1 MPRARS
7 LRWPRPLRPWRRL
20 GALAGA
26 LGLAAGL
33 LLGCAGARPPVD
45 AALAQAARDDDA
57 LRVYDALEALIAA
70 GRDTLADRQY
80 AYDRVRRH
88 EEDTAAYTFA
98 RAAVT
103 GRLVQDLGL
112 RGAGLVHDV
121 ERYARRSRELDP
133 DFRDGAATRLLGTLY
148 VIAPARLLEHGDSEE
163 GLAMLQEL
171 VERRP
176 DVVEN
181 HLRLAEAYVALG
193 DPIPAV
199 PHLCA
204 CLSAESLLRRDD
216 RELLVELLGR
226 GSRLRCTTAASLG
239 PR

>member
-1 MPRARS
+1 M
-7 LRWPRPLRPWRRL
+7 RRIGRIGRV
-20 GALAGA
+20 GALAAA

-33 LLGCAGARPPVD
+33 ALGCASPRPPVN
-45 AALAQAARDDDA
+45 AALVQAAEGDDA

-70 GRDTLADRQY
+70 GRDSLDDREY
-80 AYDRVRRH
+80 AYERVRRH
-88 EEDTAAYTFA
+88 EQDTAAYTFA
-98 RAAVT
+98 RAAIT
-103 GRLVQDLGL
+103 GRLVQSLGL
-112 RGAGLVHDV
+112 RGAGLVHEV
-121 ERYARRSRELDP
+121 EHYARRSRELDP

-148 VIAPARLLEHGDSEE
+148 VIAPARLLAHGDSEE
-163 GLAMLQEL
+163 GLAMLQDL

-204 CLSAESLLRRDD
+204 CLSGEDMLRGDD
-216 RELLVELLGR
+216 RALLAELLGR